1 MINRNFSN
9 SLWLRQ
15 PSLTWLVGLLI
26 MLSPLAS
33 NTAAELQPPSAV
45 ASIAAVKNTYRV
57 GKAAYQQKLA
67 CADCPYANRIID
79 AQKAQQMIHELQQD
93 STDAKLLS
101 SAERQAVIHYLKQLF
116 RLE

>member
-1 MINRNFSN
+1 MINKNFSN
-9 SLWLRQ
+9 SLWLHQ
-15 PSLTWLVGLLI
+15 PPLAWLVGLLI

-33 NTAAELQPPSAV
+33 NTAAELQPSAV

-79 AQKAQQMIHELQQD
+79 AQKAQQMIHELQQG